1 MLAEEVLTW
10 PLLSK

>member
-1 MLAEEVLTW
+1 MKIWKNW